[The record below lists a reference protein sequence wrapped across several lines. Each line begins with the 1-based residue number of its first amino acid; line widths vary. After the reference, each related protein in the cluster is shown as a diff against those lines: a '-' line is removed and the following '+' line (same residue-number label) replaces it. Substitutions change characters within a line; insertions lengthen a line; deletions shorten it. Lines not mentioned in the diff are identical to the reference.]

1 MKQHIAII
9 RDWTKSNWRVLLTI
23 TALVGILIR
32 VEIGIAAIQEV
43 AEVAENDAWRAKRQ
57 ASDVQSVAED
67 AESQASRAKRV
78 AEDADSKASS
88 AKRVADDAKRVA
100 DDAKS
105 SADSALAELE
115 RLVRA
120 LRRLP

>member
-1 MKQHIAII
+1 MEQHFVII
-9 RDWTKSNWRVLLTI
+9 RDWTKSNWRLLLTI

-32 VEIGIAAIQEV
+32 VEIGIAAVQEV
-43 AEVAENDAWRAKRQ
+43 AEGAESDAWRAKRQ

-67 AESQASRAKRV
+67 ANYRASSAKRIAEDAESKASRAKRV
-78 AEDADSKASS
+78 AE
-88 AKRVADDAKRVA
+88 
-100 DDAKS
+100 DAKS

-115 RLVRA
+115 SLVRA